1 MVQLDLFASTYD
13 QFELKGK
20 LRLIEFF
27 AGIGAQARALENLGV
42 DFISH
47 RVCEWS
53 CKSIR
58 AYRAIHVKEAPSKEL
73 LDRVGKLSIEELI
86 DAVRGVSMDYSKPMT
101 DDQLRK
107 KGKEW
112 LQELYVDMLM
122 IGDTCPD
129 ISRLNGV
136 DLGIEKEKDRKDTY
150 MMTYSFPCF
159 TADQLVLTK
168 EYGYIKFECLKV
180 GMNVLAKDGKWHE
193 INKFFNQGKKNTFFV
208 EAQGFASIH
217 TTKNHK
223 FWVRKMTRTGH
234 KRNRTFSQPDW
245 VKAENLDKNCYLG
258 IPVIFE
264 EVPFATNN
272 GYFWKLMGAYLGDGW
287 LSKINNDIKISCNKT
302 KLKTIEETLS
312 ELKISYTINKSSEN
326 CWNVR
331 FSHKKIHD
339 FISKTI
345 GTGAKTKRISS
356 EIIFLPKKELTSFY
370 EGYLGS
376 DGCTIGKRKQFSTS
390 NPNIAYSMSLII
402 NKLFHRVCCVYKVK
416 VKPTKVIEGRTVHQD
431 DWYMLRFKEENN
443 KQDKAFFENGYIW
456 YPFKKSYDGEEEEV
470 YDIEV
475 KDDHSFTL
483 QGCIVSNCQDLSNA
497 GQMKG
502 MEKGSGTRS
511 GLLWEVERILL
522 ELRDM
527 ECRPDVL
534 LMENVPG
541 VCGSKNL
548 KPWNDWL
555 QSLHKM
561 GYTNYFSVL
570 NAKDYGIPQ
579 NRERCFMVSLLGEK
593 SYEFPRKVGLRYRL
607 KDFLDDVIDNKYNLS
622 EKVTSKFMRVYEPK
636 GYSSID
642 NYNRKIKENPE
653 TSNTLTARYQVPN
666 HGERIVE
673 PTICASRGRESANGG
688 NEQRL
693 EINGSGIS
701 NALTSEQKDNLL
713 IEPRVKVEGSLGY
726 YGFRR
731 ADDIISKEGYSP
743 TILTHGERI
752 GYSINVVE
760 RGKKIVVGKVN
771 DSQSG
776 TVLSAEGICQTLMA
790 RDYKDPAKIVI
801 EDENAIVVPENTKQG
816 YQLAHEGDG
825 IYTNRVEQK
834 RGTVQRGSIQTIKAN
849 NSDIAVV
856 DNGLRIRR
864 LTPFECG
871 KLMGFDR
878 SDFERM
884 YDSGLSESAL
894 YHSAGDSIVTT
905 VLMGLFG
912 SLLGVDYAR
921 QIEAVADRIAAEKG
935 RE

>member
-73 LDRVGKLSIEELI
+73 LDKVGKLSIEELI

-136 DLGIEKEKDRKDTY
+136 DLGIEKEKGRKDTY
-150 MMTYSFPCF
+150 MMTYSFP
-159 TADQLVLTK
+159 
-168 EYGYIKFECLKV
+168 
-180 GMNVLAKDGKWHE
+180 
-193 INKFFNQGKKNTFFV
+193 
-208 EAQGFASIH
+208 
-217 TTKNHK
+217 
-223 FWVRKMTRTGH
+223 
-234 KRNRTFSQPDW
+234 
-245 VKAENLDKNCYLG
+245 
-258 IPVIFE
+258 
-264 EVPFATNN
+264 
-272 GYFWKLMGAYLGDGW
+272 
-287 LSKINNDIKISCNKT
+287 
-302 KLKTIEETLS
+302 
-312 ELKISYTINKSSEN
+312 
-326 CWNVR
+326 
-331 FSHKKIHD
+331 
-339 FISKTI
+339 
-345 GTGAKTKRISS
+345 
-356 EIIFLPKKELTSFY
+356 
-370 EGYLGS
+370 
-376 DGCTIGKRKQFSTS
+376 
-390 NPNIAYSMSLII
+390 
-402 NKLFHRVCCVYKVK
+402 
-416 VKPTKVIEGRTVHQD
+416 
-431 DWYMLRFKEENN
+431 
-443 KQDKAFFENGYIW
+443 
-456 YPFKKSYDGEEEEV
+456 
-470 YDIEV
+470 
-475 KDDHSFTL
+475 
-483 QGCIVSNCQDLSNA
+483 CQDLSNA

-607 KDFLDDVIDNKYNLS
+607 KDFLDEEIDSKYNLS

-673 PTICASRGRESANGG
+673 PIVC
-688 NEQRL
+688 
-693 EINGSGIS
+693 
-701 NALTSEQKDNLL
+701 
-713 IEPRVKVEGSLGY
+713 EPRVKVEGSLGY

-731 ADDIISKEGYSP
+731 ADDIISKEGCSP

-760 RGKKIVVGKVN
+760 GKKIVVGKVN

-801 EDENAIVVPENTKQG
+801 EDENAIMVPENTKQG

-921 QIEAVADRIAAEKG
+921 KIEAVADRIAAEKG
-935 RE
+935 RK

>member
-112 LQELYVDMLM
+112 LEQLYVDMLM

-136 DLGIEKEKDRKDTY
+136 DLGIEKEKGRKDTY
-150 MMTYSFPCF
+150 MMTYSFP
-159 TADQLVLTK
+159 
-168 EYGYIKFECLKV
+168 
-180 GMNVLAKDGKWHE
+180 
-193 INKFFNQGKKNTFFV
+193 
-208 EAQGFASIH
+208 
-217 TTKNHK
+217 
-223 FWVRKMTRTGH
+223 
-234 KRNRTFSQPDW
+234 
-245 VKAENLDKNCYLG
+245 
-258 IPVIFE
+258 
-264 EVPFATNN
+264 
-272 GYFWKLMGAYLGDGW
+272 
-287 LSKINNDIKISCNKT
+287 
-302 KLKTIEETLS
+302 
-312 ELKISYTINKSSEN
+312 
-326 CWNVR
+326 
-331 FSHKKIHD
+331 
-339 FISKTI
+339 
-345 GTGAKTKRISS
+345 
-356 EIIFLPKKELTSFY
+356 
-370 EGYLGS
+370 
-376 DGCTIGKRKQFSTS
+376 
-390 NPNIAYSMSLII
+390 
-402 NKLFHRVCCVYKVK
+402 
-416 VKPTKVIEGRTVHQD
+416 
-431 DWYMLRFKEENN
+431 
-443 KQDKAFFENGYIW
+443 
-456 YPFKKSYDGEEEEV
+456 
-470 YDIEV
+470 
-475 KDDHSFTL
+475 
-483 QGCIVSNCQDLSNA
+483 CQDLSNA

-534 LMENVPG
+534 VMENVPG

-607 KDFLDDVIDNKYNLS
+607 KDFLDKEIDSKYNLS

-642 NYNRKIKENPE
+642 NYNKKIKENPE

-673 PTICASRGRESANGG
+673 PIVC
-688 NEQRL
+688 
-693 EINGSGIS
+693 
-701 NALTSEQKDNLL
+701 
-713 IEPRVKVEGSLGY
+713 EPRVRVEGSLGY
-726 YGFRR
+726 YGFSR
-731 ADDIISKEGYSP
+731 ADDIISKEGCSP
-743 TILTHGERI
+743 TILTHGERT

-760 RGKKIVVGKVN
+760 GKKIVVGKVN

-816 YQLAHEGDG
+816 YQIAHEGDG

-912 SLLGVDYAR
+912 SLLGIDYAR
-921 QIEAVADRIAAEKG
+921 EIEAVADRIAAEKG
-935 RE
+935 RK

>member
-112 LQELYVDMLM
+112 LEKLYIDMLM

-136 DLGIEKEKDRKDTY
+136 DLGIEKEKGRKDTY
-150 MMTYSFPCF
+150 MMTYSFP
-159 TADQLVLTK
+159 
-168 EYGYIKFECLKV
+168 
-180 GMNVLAKDGKWHE
+180 
-193 INKFFNQGKKNTFFV
+193 
-208 EAQGFASIH
+208 
-217 TTKNHK
+217 
-223 FWVRKMTRTGH
+223 
-234 KRNRTFSQPDW
+234 
-245 VKAENLDKNCYLG
+245 
-258 IPVIFE
+258 
-264 EVPFATNN
+264 
-272 GYFWKLMGAYLGDGW
+272 
-287 LSKINNDIKISCNKT
+287 
-302 KLKTIEETLS
+302 
-312 ELKISYTINKSSEN
+312 
-326 CWNVR
+326 
-331 FSHKKIHD
+331 
-339 FISKTI
+339 
-345 GTGAKTKRISS
+345 
-356 EIIFLPKKELTSFY
+356 
-370 EGYLGS
+370 
-376 DGCTIGKRKQFSTS
+376 
-390 NPNIAYSMSLII
+390 
-402 NKLFHRVCCVYKVK
+402 
-416 VKPTKVIEGRTVHQD
+416 
-431 DWYMLRFKEENN
+431 
-443 KQDKAFFENGYIW
+443 
-456 YPFKKSYDGEEEEV
+456 
-470 YDIEV
+470 
-475 KDDHSFTL
+475 
-483 QGCIVSNCQDLSNA
+483 CQDLSNA

-607 KDFLDDVIDNKYNLS
+607 KDFLDEEIDSKYNLS

-673 PTICASRGRESANGG
+673 PIVC
-688 NEQRL
+688 
-693 EINGSGIS
+693 
-701 NALTSEQKDNLL
+701 
-713 IEPRVKVEGSLGY
+713 EPRVKVEGSLGY

-731 ADDIISKEGYSP
+731 ADDIISKEGCSP

-752 GYSINVVE
+752 GYSINVME
-760 RGKKIVVGKVN
+760 GKKIVVGKVN

-816 YQLAHEGDG
+816 YQIAHEGDG

-921 QIEAVADRIAAEKG
+921 KIEAVADRIAAEKG
-935 RE
+935 RK

>member
-112 LQELYVDMLM
+112 LEKLYVDMLM

-129 ISRLNGV
+129 ISRLNGA
-136 DLGIEKEKDRKDTY
+136 DLGIEKEKGRKDTY
-150 MMTYSFPCF
+150 MMTYSFPC
-159 TADQLVLTK
+159 T
-168 EYGYIKFECLKV
+168 
-180 GMNVLAKDGKWHE
+180 
-193 INKFFNQGKKNTFFV
+193 
-208 EAQGFASIH
+208 
-217 TTKNHK
+217 
-223 FWVRKMTRTGH
+223 
-234 KRNRTFSQPDW
+234 
-245 VKAENLDKNCYLG
+245 
-258 IPVIFE
+258 
-264 EVPFATNN
+264 
-272 GYFWKLMGAYLGDGW
+272 
-287 LSKINNDIKISCNKT
+287 DI
-302 KLKTIEETLS
+302 
-312 ELKISYTINKSSEN
+312 
-326 CWNVR
+326 
-331 FSHKKIHD
+331 
-339 FISKTI
+339 
-345 GTGAKTKRISS
+345 
-356 EIIFLPKKELTSFY
+356 
-370 EGYLGS
+370 
-376 DGCTIGKRKQFSTS
+376 
-390 NPNIAYSMSLII
+390 
-402 NKLFHRVCCVYKVK
+402 
-416 VKPTKVIEGRTVHQD
+416 
-431 DWYMLRFKEENN
+431 
-443 KQDKAFFENGYIW
+443 
-456 YPFKKSYDGEEEEV
+456 
-470 YDIEV
+470 
-475 KDDHSFTL
+475 
-483 QGCIVSNCQDLSNA
+483 SNA
-497 GQMKG
+497 GKMEG

-607 KDFLDDVIDNKYNLS
+607 KDFLDEEIDSKYNLS

-642 NYNRKIKENPE
+642 NYNKKIKENPE

-673 PTICASRGRESANGG
+673 PIVC
-688 NEQRL
+688 
-693 EINGSGIS
+693 
-701 NALTSEQKDNLL
+701 
-713 IEPRVKVEGSLGY
+713 EPRVKVEGSLGY

-731 ADDIISKEGYSP
+731 ADDIISKEGCSP

-760 RGKKIVVGKVN
+760 GKKIVVGKVN

-834 RGTVQRGSIQTIKAN
+834 RGSIQTIKAN

-921 QIEAVADRIAAEKG
+921 KIEAVADRIAAEKG
-935 RE
+935 RK

>member
-112 LQELYVDMLM
+112 LEELYVDMLM

-136 DLGIEKEKDRKDTY
+136 DLGIEKEKGRKDTY
-150 MMTYSFPCF
+150 MMTYSFPC
-159 TADQLVLTK
+159 T
-168 EYGYIKFECLKV
+168 
-180 GMNVLAKDGKWHE
+180 
-193 INKFFNQGKKNTFFV
+193 
-208 EAQGFASIH
+208 
-217 TTKNHK
+217 
-223 FWVRKMTRTGH
+223 
-234 KRNRTFSQPDW
+234 
-245 VKAENLDKNCYLG
+245 
-258 IPVIFE
+258 
-264 EVPFATNN
+264 
-272 GYFWKLMGAYLGDGW
+272 
-287 LSKINNDIKISCNKT
+287 DI
-302 KLKTIEETLS
+302 
-312 ELKISYTINKSSEN
+312 
-326 CWNVR
+326 
-331 FSHKKIHD
+331 
-339 FISKTI
+339 
-345 GTGAKTKRISS
+345 
-356 EIIFLPKKELTSFY
+356 
-370 EGYLGS
+370 
-376 DGCTIGKRKQFSTS
+376 
-390 NPNIAYSMSLII
+390 
-402 NKLFHRVCCVYKVK
+402 
-416 VKPTKVIEGRTVHQD
+416 
-431 DWYMLRFKEENN
+431 
-443 KQDKAFFENGYIW
+443 
-456 YPFKKSYDGEEEEV
+456 
-470 YDIEV
+470 
-475 KDDHSFTL
+475 
-483 QGCIVSNCQDLSNA
+483 SNA
-497 GQMKG
+497 GKMEG

-607 KDFLDDVIDNKYNLS
+607 KDFLDEEIDSKYNLS

-642 NYNRKIKENPE
+642 NYNKKIKENPE

-693 EINGSGIS
+693 EINGSGTS
-701 NALTSEQKDNLL
+701 NALTSVQKDNLL

-731 ADDIISKEGYSP
+731 ADDIISKEGCSP

-760 RGKKIVVGKVN
+760 GKKIVVGKVN

-921 QIEAVADRIAAEKG
+921 KIEAVADRIAAEKG
-935 RE
+935 RK

>member
-112 LQELYVDMLM
+112 LEKLYIDMLM

-150 MMTYSFPCF
+150 MMTYSFPC
-159 TADQLVLTK
+159 T
-168 EYGYIKFECLKV
+168 
-180 GMNVLAKDGKWHE
+180 
-193 INKFFNQGKKNTFFV
+193 
-208 EAQGFASIH
+208 
-217 TTKNHK
+217 
-223 FWVRKMTRTGH
+223 
-234 KRNRTFSQPDW
+234 
-245 VKAENLDKNCYLG
+245 
-258 IPVIFE
+258 
-264 EVPFATNN
+264 
-272 GYFWKLMGAYLGDGW
+272 
-287 LSKINNDIKISCNKT
+287 DI
-302 KLKTIEETLS
+302 
-312 ELKISYTINKSSEN
+312 
-326 CWNVR
+326 
-331 FSHKKIHD
+331 
-339 FISKTI
+339 
-345 GTGAKTKRISS
+345 
-356 EIIFLPKKELTSFY
+356 
-370 EGYLGS
+370 
-376 DGCTIGKRKQFSTS
+376 
-390 NPNIAYSMSLII
+390 
-402 NKLFHRVCCVYKVK
+402 
-416 VKPTKVIEGRTVHQD
+416 
-431 DWYMLRFKEENN
+431 
-443 KQDKAFFENGYIW
+443 
-456 YPFKKSYDGEEEEV
+456 
-470 YDIEV
+470 
-475 KDDHSFTL
+475 
-483 QGCIVSNCQDLSNA
+483 SNA
-497 GQMKG
+497 GKMEG

-607 KDFLDDVIDNKYNLS
+607 KDFLDDEIDSKYNLS
-622 EKVTSKFMRVYEPK
+622 KKVTSKFMRVYEPK

-642 NYNRKIKENPE
+642 NYNKKIKENPE

-673 PTICASRGRESANGG
+673 PIVC
-688 NEQRL
+688 
-693 EINGSGIS
+693 
-701 NALTSEQKDNLL
+701 
-713 IEPRVKVEGSLGY
+713 EPRVKVEGSLGY

-731 ADDIISKEGYSP
+731 ADDIISKEGCSP

-760 RGKKIVVGKVN
+760 GKKIVVGKVN

-816 YQLAHEGDG
+816 YQIAHEGDG

-912 SLLGVDYAR
+912 SLLGIDYAR
-921 QIEAVADRIAAEKG
+921 EIEAVADRIATEKE
-935 RE
+935 RK

>member
-129 ISRLNGV
+129 ISRLNGA
-136 DLGIEKEKDRKDTY
+136 DLGIEKEKGRKDTY
-150 MMTYSFPCF
+150 MMTYSFPC
-159 TADQLVLTK
+159 T
-168 EYGYIKFECLKV
+168 
-180 GMNVLAKDGKWHE
+180 
-193 INKFFNQGKKNTFFV
+193 
-208 EAQGFASIH
+208 
-217 TTKNHK
+217 
-223 FWVRKMTRTGH
+223 
-234 KRNRTFSQPDW
+234 
-245 VKAENLDKNCYLG
+245 
-258 IPVIFE
+258 
-264 EVPFATNN
+264 
-272 GYFWKLMGAYLGDGW
+272 
-287 LSKINNDIKISCNKT
+287 DI
-302 KLKTIEETLS
+302 
-312 ELKISYTINKSSEN
+312 
-326 CWNVR
+326 
-331 FSHKKIHD
+331 
-339 FISKTI
+339 
-345 GTGAKTKRISS
+345 
-356 EIIFLPKKELTSFY
+356 
-370 EGYLGS
+370 
-376 DGCTIGKRKQFSTS
+376 
-390 NPNIAYSMSLII
+390 
-402 NKLFHRVCCVYKVK
+402 
-416 VKPTKVIEGRTVHQD
+416 
-431 DWYMLRFKEENN
+431 
-443 KQDKAFFENGYIW
+443 
-456 YPFKKSYDGEEEEV
+456 
-470 YDIEV
+470 
-475 KDDHSFTL
+475 
-483 QGCIVSNCQDLSNA
+483 SNA
-497 GQMKG
+497 GKMEG

-593 SYEFPRKVGLRYRL
+593 SYEFPRKVRLRYRL
-607 KDFLDDVIDNKYNLS
+607 KDFLDDVIDSKYNLS

-636 GYSSID
+636 GYSLID

-673 PTICASRGRESANGG
+673 PIVC
-688 NEQRL
+688 
-693 EINGSGIS
+693 
-701 NALTSEQKDNLL
+701 
-713 IEPRVKVEGSLGY
+713 EPRVKVEGSLGY

-731 ADDIISKEGYSP
+731 ADDIISKEGCSP

-760 RGKKIVVGKVN
+760 GKKIVVGKVN

-921 QIEAVADRIAAEKG
+921 EIEAVADRIAAEKG

>member
-58 AYRAIHVKEAPSKEL
+58 AYRAIHVKKAPSKEL

-112 LQELYVDMLM
+112 LQELYIDMLM

-150 MMTYSFPCF
+150 MMTYSFPC
-159 TADQLVLTK
+159 T
-168 EYGYIKFECLKV
+168 
-180 GMNVLAKDGKWHE
+180 
-193 INKFFNQGKKNTFFV
+193 
-208 EAQGFASIH
+208 
-217 TTKNHK
+217 
-223 FWVRKMTRTGH
+223 
-234 KRNRTFSQPDW
+234 
-245 VKAENLDKNCYLG
+245 
-258 IPVIFE
+258 
-264 EVPFATNN
+264 
-272 GYFWKLMGAYLGDGW
+272 
-287 LSKINNDIKISCNKT
+287 DI
-302 KLKTIEETLS
+302 
-312 ELKISYTINKSSEN
+312 
-326 CWNVR
+326 
-331 FSHKKIHD
+331 
-339 FISKTI
+339 
-345 GTGAKTKRISS
+345 
-356 EIIFLPKKELTSFY
+356 
-370 EGYLGS
+370 
-376 DGCTIGKRKQFSTS
+376 
-390 NPNIAYSMSLII
+390 
-402 NKLFHRVCCVYKVK
+402 
-416 VKPTKVIEGRTVHQD
+416 
-431 DWYMLRFKEENN
+431 
-443 KQDKAFFENGYIW
+443 
-456 YPFKKSYDGEEEEV
+456 
-470 YDIEV
+470 
-475 KDDHSFTL
+475 
-483 QGCIVSNCQDLSNA
+483 SNA
-497 GQMKG
+497 GKMEG

-607 KDFLDDVIDNKYNLS
+607 KDFLDDEIDSKYNLS

-642 NYNRKIKENPE
+642 NYNKKIKENPE

-666 HGERIVE
+666 HGERI
-673 PTICASRGRESANGG
+673 
-688 NEQRL
+688 
-693 EINGSGIS
+693 
-701 NALTSEQKDNLL
+701 
-713 IEPRVKVEGSLGY
+713 
-726 YGFRR
+726 
-731 ADDIISKEGYSP
+731 
-743 TILTHGERI
+743 

-760 RGKKIVVGKVN
+760 GKKIVIGKVN

-912 SLLGVDYAR
+912 SLLGIGYAR
-921 QIEAVADRIAAEKG
+921 EIEAVADRIAAEKG
-935 RE
+935 RK

>member
-101 DDQLRK
+101 DEQLRK

-150 MMTYSFPCF
+150 MMTYSFPC
-159 TADQLVLTK
+159 T
-168 EYGYIKFECLKV
+168 
-180 GMNVLAKDGKWHE
+180 
-193 INKFFNQGKKNTFFV
+193 
-208 EAQGFASIH
+208 
-217 TTKNHK
+217 
-223 FWVRKMTRTGH
+223 
-234 KRNRTFSQPDW
+234 
-245 VKAENLDKNCYLG
+245 
-258 IPVIFE
+258 
-264 EVPFATNN
+264 
-272 GYFWKLMGAYLGDGW
+272 
-287 LSKINNDIKISCNKT
+287 DI
-302 KLKTIEETLS
+302 
-312 ELKISYTINKSSEN
+312 
-326 CWNVR
+326 
-331 FSHKKIHD
+331 
-339 FISKTI
+339 
-345 GTGAKTKRISS
+345 
-356 EIIFLPKKELTSFY
+356 
-370 EGYLGS
+370 
-376 DGCTIGKRKQFSTS
+376 
-390 NPNIAYSMSLII
+390 
-402 NKLFHRVCCVYKVK
+402 
-416 VKPTKVIEGRTVHQD
+416 
-431 DWYMLRFKEENN
+431 
-443 KQDKAFFENGYIW
+443 
-456 YPFKKSYDGEEEEV
+456 
-470 YDIEV
+470 
-475 KDDHSFTL
+475 
-483 QGCIVSNCQDLSNA
+483 SNA
-497 GQMKG
+497 GKMEG

-607 KDFLDDVIDNKYNLS
+607 KDFLDEEIDSKYNLS

-642 NYNRKIKENPE
+642 NYNKKIKENPE

-693 EINGSGIS
+693 EINGSGTS
-701 NALTSEQKDNLL
+701 NALTSVQKDNLL
-713 IEPRVKVEGSLGY
+713 IEPRVRVEGSLDY

-731 ADDIISKEGYSP
+731 ADDIISKEGCSP

-834 RGTVQRGSIQTIKAN
+834 KGTVQRGSIQTIKAN

-912 SLLGVDYAR
+912 SLLGIDYAR
-921 QIEAVADRIAAEKG
+921 KIEAVADRIAAEKG
-935 RE
+935 RK

>member
-86 DAVRGVSMDYSKPMT
+86 DAVRGVSMNYSKPMT

-112 LQELYVDMLM
+112 LEKLYIDMLM

-150 MMTYSFPCF
+150 MMTYSFPC
-159 TADQLVLTK
+159 T
-168 EYGYIKFECLKV
+168 
-180 GMNVLAKDGKWHE
+180 
-193 INKFFNQGKKNTFFV
+193 
-208 EAQGFASIH
+208 
-217 TTKNHK
+217 
-223 FWVRKMTRTGH
+223 
-234 KRNRTFSQPDW
+234 
-245 VKAENLDKNCYLG
+245 
-258 IPVIFE
+258 
-264 EVPFATNN
+264 
-272 GYFWKLMGAYLGDGW
+272 
-287 LSKINNDIKISCNKT
+287 DI
-302 KLKTIEETLS
+302 
-312 ELKISYTINKSSEN
+312 
-326 CWNVR
+326 
-331 FSHKKIHD
+331 
-339 FISKTI
+339 
-345 GTGAKTKRISS
+345 
-356 EIIFLPKKELTSFY
+356 
-370 EGYLGS
+370 
-376 DGCTIGKRKQFSTS
+376 
-390 NPNIAYSMSLII
+390 
-402 NKLFHRVCCVYKVK
+402 
-416 VKPTKVIEGRTVHQD
+416 
-431 DWYMLRFKEENN
+431 
-443 KQDKAFFENGYIW
+443 
-456 YPFKKSYDGEEEEV
+456 
-470 YDIEV
+470 
-475 KDDHSFTL
+475 
-483 QGCIVSNCQDLSNA
+483 SNA
-497 GQMKG
+497 GKMEG

-607 KDFLDDVIDNKYNLS
+607 KDFLDDEIDSKYNLS
-622 EKVTSKFMRVYEPK
+622 KKVTSKFMRVYEPK

-642 NYNRKIKENPE
+642 NYNKKIKENPE

-673 PTICASRGRESANGG
+673 PIVC
-688 NEQRL
+688 
-693 EINGSGIS
+693 
-701 NALTSEQKDNLL
+701 
-713 IEPRVKVEGSLGY
+713 EPRVKVEGSLGY

-731 ADDIISKEGYSP
+731 ADDIISKEGCSP

-760 RGKKIVVGKVN
+760 GKKIVVGKVN

-816 YQLAHEGDG
+816 YQIAHEGDG

-912 SLLGVDYAR
+912 SLLGIDYAR
-921 QIEAVADRIAAEKG
+921 EIEAVADRIATEKE
-935 RE
+935 RK

>member
-13 QFELKGK
+13 QFEPKGK

-73 LDRVGKLSIEELI
+73 LDKVGKLSIEELI

-129 ISRLNGV
+129 ISRLGGK
-136 DLGIEKEKDRKDTY
+136 DLGIENENGRKDTY
-150 MMTYSFPCF
+150 LMTYSFPC
-159 TADQLVLTK
+159 T
-168 EYGYIKFECLKV
+168 
-180 GMNVLAKDGKWHE
+180 
-193 INKFFNQGKKNTFFV
+193 
-208 EAQGFASIH
+208 
-217 TTKNHK
+217 
-223 FWVRKMTRTGH
+223 
-234 KRNRTFSQPDW
+234 
-245 VKAENLDKNCYLG
+245 
-258 IPVIFE
+258 
-264 EVPFATNN
+264 
-272 GYFWKLMGAYLGDGW
+272 
-287 LSKINNDIKISCNKT
+287 DI
-302 KLKTIEETLS
+302 
-312 ELKISYTINKSSEN
+312 
-326 CWNVR
+326 
-331 FSHKKIHD
+331 
-339 FISKTI
+339 
-345 GTGAKTKRISS
+345 
-356 EIIFLPKKELTSFY
+356 
-370 EGYLGS
+370 
-376 DGCTIGKRKQFSTS
+376 
-390 NPNIAYSMSLII
+390 
-402 NKLFHRVCCVYKVK
+402 
-416 VKPTKVIEGRTVHQD
+416 
-431 DWYMLRFKEENN
+431 
-443 KQDKAFFENGYIW
+443 
-456 YPFKKSYDGEEEEV
+456 
-470 YDIEV
+470 
-475 KDDHSFTL
+475 
-483 QGCIVSNCQDLSNA
+483 SNA
-497 GQMKG
+497 GKMEG

-570 NAKDYGIPQ
+570 NSKDYGIPQ
-579 NRERCFMVSLLGEK
+579 NRERCFMVSILGEK

-607 KDFLDDVIDNKYNLS
+607 KDFLDEEIDSKYNLS

-642 NYNRKIKENPE
+642 NYNKKIKENPE

-673 PTICASRGRESANGG
+673 PIVC
-688 NEQRL
+688 
-693 EINGSGIS
+693 
-701 NALTSEQKDNLL
+701 
-713 IEPRVKVEGSLGY
+713 EPRVRVEGSLGY

-731 ADDIISKEGYSP
+731 ADDIISKEGCSP

-760 RGKKIVVGKVN
+760 GKKIVVGKVN

-871 KLMGFDR
+871 KLMSFDR

-912 SLLGVDYAR
+912 SLLGVDYVR
-921 QIEAVADRIAAEKG
+921 KIEAVADRIATEKG
-935 RE
+935 RK

>member
-112 LQELYVDMLM
+112 LEKLYIDMLM

-150 MMTYSFPCF
+150 MMTYSFPC
-159 TADQLVLTK
+159 T
-168 EYGYIKFECLKV
+168 
-180 GMNVLAKDGKWHE
+180 
-193 INKFFNQGKKNTFFV
+193 
-208 EAQGFASIH
+208 
-217 TTKNHK
+217 
-223 FWVRKMTRTGH
+223 
-234 KRNRTFSQPDW
+234 
-245 VKAENLDKNCYLG
+245 
-258 IPVIFE
+258 
-264 EVPFATNN
+264 
-272 GYFWKLMGAYLGDGW
+272 
-287 LSKINNDIKISCNKT
+287 DI
-302 KLKTIEETLS
+302 
-312 ELKISYTINKSSEN
+312 
-326 CWNVR
+326 
-331 FSHKKIHD
+331 
-339 FISKTI
+339 
-345 GTGAKTKRISS
+345 
-356 EIIFLPKKELTSFY
+356 
-370 EGYLGS
+370 
-376 DGCTIGKRKQFSTS
+376 
-390 NPNIAYSMSLII
+390 
-402 NKLFHRVCCVYKVK
+402 
-416 VKPTKVIEGRTVHQD
+416 
-431 DWYMLRFKEENN
+431 
-443 KQDKAFFENGYIW
+443 
-456 YPFKKSYDGEEEEV
+456 
-470 YDIEV
+470 
-475 KDDHSFTL
+475 
-483 QGCIVSNCQDLSNA
+483 SNA
-497 GQMKG
+497 GKMEG

-607 KDFLDDVIDNKYNLS
+607 KDFLDEEIDSKYNLS

-642 NYNRKIKENPE
+642 NYNKKIKENPE

-673 PTICASRGRESANGG
+673 PIVC
-688 NEQRL
+688 
-693 EINGSGIS
+693 
-701 NALTSEQKDNLL
+701 
-713 IEPRVKVEGSLGY
+713 EPRVKVEGSLGY

-731 ADDIISKEGYSP
+731 ADDIISKEGCSP

-760 RGKKIVVGKVN
+760 GKKIVVGKVN

-912 SLLGVDYAR
+912 SLLGVDYTR
-921 QIEAVADRIAAEKG
+921 KIEAVADRIAAEKG
-935 RE
+935 RK

>member
-13 QFELKGK
+13 QFEPKGK

-58 AYRAIHVKEAPSKEL
+58 AYRAIHVKEATSKEL

-112 LQELYVDMLM
+112 LEELYADMLM

-129 ISRLNGV
+129 ISRLGGK
-136 DLGIEKEKDRKDTY
+136 DLGIENENGRKDTY
-150 MMTYSFPCF
+150 LLTYSFPC
-159 TADQLVLTK
+159 T
-168 EYGYIKFECLKV
+168 
-180 GMNVLAKDGKWHE
+180 
-193 INKFFNQGKKNTFFV
+193 
-208 EAQGFASIH
+208 
-217 TTKNHK
+217 
-223 FWVRKMTRTGH
+223 
-234 KRNRTFSQPDW
+234 
-245 VKAENLDKNCYLG
+245 
-258 IPVIFE
+258 
-264 EVPFATNN
+264 
-272 GYFWKLMGAYLGDGW
+272 
-287 LSKINNDIKISCNKT
+287 DI
-302 KLKTIEETLS
+302 
-312 ELKISYTINKSSEN
+312 
-326 CWNVR
+326 
-331 FSHKKIHD
+331 
-339 FISKTI
+339 
-345 GTGAKTKRISS
+345 
-356 EIIFLPKKELTSFY
+356 
-370 EGYLGS
+370 
-376 DGCTIGKRKQFSTS
+376 
-390 NPNIAYSMSLII
+390 
-402 NKLFHRVCCVYKVK
+402 
-416 VKPTKVIEGRTVHQD
+416 
-431 DWYMLRFKEENN
+431 
-443 KQDKAFFENGYIW
+443 
-456 YPFKKSYDGEEEEV
+456 
-470 YDIEV
+470 
-475 KDDHSFTL
+475 
-483 QGCIVSNCQDLSNA
+483 SNA
-497 GQMKG
+497 GKMEG

-522 ELRDM
+522 ELKDM

-607 KDFLDDVIDNKYNLS
+607 KDFLDEEIDSKYNLS

-642 NYNRKIKENPE
+642 NYNKKIKEKPE

-673 PTICASRGRESANGG
+673 PIVC
-688 NEQRL
+688 
-693 EINGSGIS
+693 
-701 NALTSEQKDNLL
+701 
-713 IEPRVKVEGSLGY
+713 EPRVRVEGSLGY

-731 ADDIISKEGYSP
+731 ADDIISKEGCSP

-752 GYSINVVE
+752 GYSINIVE
-760 RGKKIVVGKVN
+760 GKKIVVGKVN

-776 TVLSAEGICQTLMA
+776 TVLSADGICQTLMA

-834 RGTVQRGSIQTIKAN
+834 RGTVQRDSIQTIKAN

-912 SLLGVDYAR
+912 SLLGIDYAR
-921 QIEAVADRIAAEKG
+921 KIEAVADRIAAEKG
-935 RE
+935 RK